1 MLVHPALPG
10 DVPAG
15 SSVKGQ
21 RHSTG
26 EKRLLMLFNVWSP
39 VFEEEIQ
46 HIMSIASLLN
56 MLVKRDLPPT
66 LDPLKCLLLGD
77 QEDPYY
83 YRAFRRGWSFLHTLT
98 STARCAE
105 NRAVSQAAWGSALA
119 PLPAR
124 QPGLLSE
131 PQCPHLQRKTRGP
144 LPQSTGW
151 KE

>member
-131 PQCPHLQRKTRGP
+131 PQCPHLQRKTRRP
-144 LPQSTGW
+144 LPQSTGS

>member
-10 DVPAG
+10 DVPEG

-131 PQCPHLQRKTRGP
+131 PQCSHL
-144 LPQSTGW
+144 
-151 KE
+151 